1 MGILVIDDTNTV
13 LVCSGLARS
22 SVVSRPLVTWWA
34 KRITAPIPRLFMLDD
49 AARALTCFLAETPGV
64 GCFLI
69 FDDEPD
75 AALLEFF
82 GSVDFAMDIM
92 RHLITN
98 PFEAMTVVDA
108 KGFVRYLSP
117 VHEKFFNIKHMEAV
131 GKHVTAV
138 IENTHLHE
146 VAASGKPEIG
156 QLQEM
161 NGTTRVVR
169 RAPIFDRQGRCVGAI
184 GQVMFKGPDAIRTLS
199 EEIGRLRKQVSF
211 YERELSGIRNRS
223 YGLDQIVGSSAA
235 VKKLKADIIK
245 VAPLDVPILLVGESG
260 TGKELVAHALHL
272 LSPRSRNAMV
282 LVNAAAMPANL
293 VESELFGYE
302 AGAFT
307 GADRKGRQGKFE
319 AADHGTLFLDE
330 IGDMPPDIQ
339 VKLLRVL
346 QDGSFERVGGDSA
359 KKSDFRLISA
369 SNRDFKTMIANG
381 SFRLDLFYR
390 ISAITLRLPPLR
402 DRLED
407 IPELA
412 ETFLVHFA
420 ERHGSKPKMLG
431 PDAGALLQSL
441 PWPGNIRQLQH
452 AVERAAVFCESD
464 VIGPRDFET
473 VPDEAVG
480 MSGYALLAET
490 AVPAGPAGPVGKR
503 PPASS
508 MQSAKDRVE
517 VDIIRITMQKFNGN
531 KKKVAENLNISR
543 SYLYKKLSEMT
554 PAGDQ

>member
-1 MGILVIDDTNTV
+1 MTRRDTMGILVLDDNNTV
-13 LVCSGLARS
+13 LVSAGLARNAL
-22 SVVSRPLVTWWA
+22 VSRPLVNQWA
-34 KRITAPIPRLFMLDD
+34 KRIGTPIPRLFLLEG
-49 AARALTCFLAETPGV
+49 AARQLTCFLAETPGM

-82 GSVDFAMDIM
+82 GSVDFAGDIM
-92 RHLITN
+92 RHLITS

-117 VHEKFFNIKHMEAV
+117 VHEQFFGIKHAEAI
-131 GKHVTAV
+131 GKHVTEV
-138 IENTHLHE
+138 IENTRLHE

-161 NGTTRVVR
+161 KGTSRVVTR
-169 RAPIFDRQGRCVGAI
+169 TPIFDRQRRCVGAI
-184 GQVMFKGPDAIRTLS
+184 GQVMFKGPDAIRQLS
-199 EEIGRLRKQVSF
+199 DEIGRLRQQVIF
-211 YERELSGIRNRS
+211 YERELSGMRNRS
-223 YGLDQIVGSSAA
+223 YGLDQIVGTSEA
-235 VKKLKADIIK
+235 VKKLKADILK
-245 VAPLDVPILLVGESG
+245 VASLDVPILLVGESG
-260 TGKELVAHALHL
+260 TGKELVAHAIHL
-272 LSPRSRNAMV
+272 LSPRSGKSLV
-282 LVNAAAMPANL
+282 LVNAAALPSNL

-319 AADHGTLFLDE
+319 MADHGTLFLDE

-346 QDGSFERVGGDSA
+346 QDGSFERVGGDRP

-369 SNRDFKTMIANG
+369 SNRDFKAMIADG
-381 SFRLDLFYR
+381 TFRLDLFYR

-407 IPELA
+407 ILELA
-412 ETFLVHFA
+412 ETFLAQFA
-420 ERHGSKPKMLG
+420 ARHGSRIKTLG
-431 PDAGALLQSL
+431 PDAVALLQSL

-452 AVERAAVFCESD
+452 AIERAAVFCESD
-464 VIGPRDFET
+464 IIGPKDFEAIREE
-473 VPDEAVG
+473 P
-480 MSGYALLAET
+480 
-490 AVPAGPAGPVGKR
+490 VPAVEYRQRQPAGILPTD
-503 PPASS
+503 AS
-508 MQSAKDRVE
+508 MQSAKDRIEVE
-517 VDIIRITMQKFNGN
+517 IIRDAMRRFNGN

-543 SYLYKKLSEMT
+543 SYLYKKLATMDLST
-554 PAGDQ
+554 DV